1 MNVITSQPII
11 YSYANDEAGITTKE
25 KKQINP
31 DVLKTGGEVLA
42 GIGSALASRQRQ
54 YTDAEQRCGKRP
66 KLKKNRQTW
75 QKCVDSAGVTT
86 QSSQTYQ
93 NPPQTDTNKEQSKKP
108 MSKGLKIGLITGG
121 IVLVGLIG
129 FLIYKKSK

>member
-11 YSYANDEAGITTKE
+11 YSYANDEAGINTKE

-66 KLKKNRQTW
+66 RLQKNRQTW
-75 QKCVDSAGVTT
+75 QKCVDSGVNMSVPM
-86 QSSQTYQ
+86 QQT
-93 NPPQTDTNKEQSKKP
+93 PTVETAPTKAP
-108 MSKGLKIGLITGG
+108 MSKGLKIGLISGG
-121 IVLVGLIG
+121 VVLLTVIG
-129 FLIYKKSK
+129 YLIYKKSK